1 MNTHPGQG
9 GNAFNAGYQRGVAL
23 ITALLILALCT
34 TAAVYLTHQHEL
46 SIRRTGN
53 IITGNQAYLY
63 ALGGEALAMSVLN
76 DDRKK
81 TQFDALNEEWAM
93 DTVPL
98 PVDGGF
104 IQGKLTDAQGKFNLN
119 NLVQNGRVDP
129 VSVGRFEKML
139 AYFGLEPGLA
149 SAVIDWMD
157 PDQSASGPFGAED
170 DYYTGLTP
178 PYRAANAPM
187 KSLSELRLIRGF
199 SGIKDLDLLMK
210 QLVVLPEPTAINVNT
225 ASREVLISLG
235 LDPIVAEEIS
245 RQTGTFV
252 DPQLQA
258 AMSATNT
265 TSANGTQNTT
275 AGRGAN
281 ARTGTAGSTGG
292 TRGGTAG
299 NTGGAQGDASTGDA
313 SDPMASIQPFESLEQ
328 FNQMAAT
335 GQQGEF
341 KPQGLD
347 VSSSY
352 FLFDGYAQVDRGRAL
367 LKSLLH
373 RDNNGI
379 MQVVMRSQGD
389 L

>member
-1 MNTHPGQG
+1 MNAHH
-9 GNAFNAGYQRGVAL
+9 AGRQRGVAL

-34 TAAVYLTHQHEL
+34 TAAVFLTHQHEL

-76 DDRKK
+76 YDRKN

-93 DTVPL
+93 ETVPL

-104 IQGKLTDAQGKFNLN
+104 IQGTLSDAQGRFNLN
-119 NLVQNGRVDP
+119 NLVQNGKVEP
-129 VSVGRFEKML
+129 VWVERFQQML
-139 AYFGLEPGLA
+139 AYFGLQPGLA
-149 SAVIDWMD
+149 AAVIDWMD

-170 DYYTGLTP
+170 DYYAGLVP

-187 KSLSELRLIRGF
+187 KTLSELRLIRGF
-199 SGIKDLDLLMK
+199 NGIKDLDLLLK
-210 QLVVLPEPTAINVNT
+210 HLVVLPEPTAINVNT

-235 LDPIVAEEIS
+235 LDPMTAELIA
-245 RQTGTFV
+245 RQTGAFV
-252 DPQLQA
+252 DPQLDA
-258 AMSATNT
+258 AMNATNT
-265 TSANGTQNTT
+265 TNANGTSNTG
-275 AGRGAN
+275 ANRGA
-281 ARTGTAGSTGG
+281 SV
-292 TRGGTAG
+292 RGGTAG
-299 NTGGAQGDASTGDA
+299 DQGDASTA
-313 SDPMASIQPFESLEQ
+313 SDPMASLQPFESLAQ
-328 FNQMAAT
+328 FTQMASG
-335 GQQGEF
+335 GQLENF

-347 VSSSY
+347 ISSSY
-352 FLFDGYAQVDRGRAL
+352 FLFEGYSQVDRGRAL

>member
-1 MNTHPGQG
+1 MKARRGQS
-9 GNAFNAGYQRGVAL
+9 NVLHAGQQRGVAL

-34 TAAVYLTHQHEL
+34 TAAVFLTHQNEL

-63 ALGGEALAMSVLN
+63 SLGGEALAMSVLN
-76 DDRKK
+76 YDRKN

-93 DTVPL
+93 ETVPL

-104 IQGKLTDAQGKFNLN
+104 IQGKISDAQGRFNLN
-119 NLVQNGRVDP
+119 NLIRNGKVDP
-129 VSVGRFEKML
+129 VWVGRFEKML

-170 DYYTGLTP
+170 DYYATMVP
-178 PYRAANAPM
+178 PYRAANVPM

-199 SGIKDLDLLMK
+199 SEIKDLGPLLK
-210 QLVVLPEPTAINVNT
+210 HLVVLPESTAINVNT

-235 LDPIVAEEIS
+235 LDPVIAEQIA
-245 RQTGTFV
+245 RQTGAFV
-252 DPQLQA
+252 DPQLDA
-258 AMSATNT
+258 AMGATGTAN
-265 TSANGTQNTT
+265 ANGTQNTG
-275 AGRGAN
+275 ASRGASPPG
-281 ARTGTAGSTGG
+281 AA
-292 TRGGTAG
+292 AG
-299 NTGGAQGDASTGDA
+299 NTGSARGDASRGDASTGTA
-313 SDPMASIQPFESLEQ
+313 TDPMASIQPFESLEQ
-328 FNQMAAT
+328 FNQLAGT
-335 GQQGEF
+335 GHLEGF
-341 KPQGLD
+341 NPQGLD

-352 FLFDGYAQVDRGRAL
+352 FLFEGYAQVDRGRAL

-373 RDNNGI
+373 RDNSGI
-379 MQVVMRSQGD
+379 MQVVMRSRGD